1 MIIYLRITKG
11 LCALITHIDY
21 FVSLYLMISISLL
34 AFVIVYL
41 HHFIHIWVVDE
52 DNHSNIQV
60 KTNKWSCLLFFFFT
74 VGKEL
79 RLKMFCQAPAM
90 SAQHDSY
97 TGDDNK
103 NEYYDDIALL
113 YVVISRLFLF
123 VFTCML
129 LWLSSSTTQIW
140 IKWWT

>member
-1 MIIYLRITKG
+1 
-11 LCALITHIDY
+11 
-21 FVSLYLMISISLL
+21 
-34 AFVIVYL
+34 
-41 HHFIHIWVVDE
+41 
-52 DNHSNIQV
+52 
-60 KTNKWSCLLFFFFT
+60 
-74 VGKEL
+74 
-79 RLKMFCQAPAM
+79 MFRHAPVM

-113 YVVISRLFLF
+113 YVVIGRLFLF

-140 IKWWT
+140 IK

>member
-1 MIIYLRITKG
+1 MV
-11 LCALITHIDY
+11 A
-21 FVSLYLMISISLL
+21 
-34 AFVIVYL
+34 
-41 HHFIHIWVVDE
+41 
-52 DNHSNIQV
+52 
-60 KTNKWSCLLFFFFT
+60 

-79 RLKMFCQAPAM
+79 RLKMFRHAPVM
-90 SAQHDSY
+90 SAQHDSR

-140 IKWWT
+140 IK